1 MIRDISIGRYFP
13 AKSFVHA
20 MDARAKLLLTLAMI
34 VVTFLCKNLYSLA
47 ALCVFT
53 ILIYLSSRLK
63 PLLILKSLKPLL
75 PLLILTVIMQV
86 IFTKTGTPVLT
97 VGKFSVY
104 DDALI
109 MSLFVCVRILVLIV
123 VSSLLTYTTSPTRL
137 TDAIE
142 RLLSPLKHLKIDVG
156 TFAMMMTIALRFIPT
171 LIDEIDRLTSA
182 QKARGADF
190 ESGNLIQRVK
200 SLFPIFI
207 PLFVSAIQRASE
219 LADAMICRCYTGEG
233 RTSYRVM
240 KFGWRDAVALLAVA
254 VFTGGVITLNVL
266 FAPLL

>member
-75 PLLILTVIMQV
+75 PLLILTVIMQI

-97 VGKFSVY
+97 VVKFSVY

-109 MSLFVCVRILVLIV
+109 FH
-123 VSSLLTYTTSPTRL
+123 YTN
-137 TDAIE
+137 
-142 RLLSPLKHLKIDVG
+142 LS
-156 TFAMMMTIALRFIPT
+156 
-171 LIDEIDRLTSA
+171 
-182 QKARGADF
+182 
-190 ESGNLIQRVK
+190 VK
-200 SLFPIFI
+200 KL
-207 PLFVSAIQRASE
+207 
-219 LADAMICRCYTGEG
+219 
-233 RTSYRVM
+233 
-240 KFGWRDAVALLAVA
+240 
-254 VFTGGVITLNVL
+254 
-266 FAPLL
+266 